1 MKSTREFT
9 PFLNFQAQKVG
20 MKNKS
25 PKASV
30 IRSPYTDLRLEELQ
44 ASIPHRAGL
53 SPQSKLL
60 CVFSNSCLTAAPP
73 STTLVP
79 LSLSALCCVFSL
91 LMTLWLSFPSSAC
104 LLTLFLLPYSSS
116 SSQGLPG
123 DSKHAVT
130 ILPLA
135 LHIRALLLWGYE
147 TFTIQDCQ
155 FDHT

>member
-79 LSLSALCCVFSL
+79 LSLSALRCVFSL
-91 LMTLWLSFPSSAC
+91 LITLHFLAFFSFLCMSVDSVSAPI
-104 LLTLFLLPYSSS
+104 FKQFIS
-116 SSQGLPG
+116 G
-123 DSKHAVT
+123 VT
-130 ILPLA
+130 
-135 LHIRALLLWGYE
+135 RG
-147 TFTIQDCQ
+147 Q
-155 FDHT
+155 